1 MFFFLEVVIVLYCF
15 LIPFIFHWFSQCF
28 LNCPAVLWSHLSGL
42 VWPEPQ
48 PEAEGETFVWQNSS
62 SSPSVSTWFC
72 EGWVGVGGGCAVT
85 VNLPD
90 RNLTRQT
97 ENRLKVFSL
106 FLLFLRADTH
116 GCKHW
121 ICYVLVRVSLRG
133 GSNRQPFNPVV
144 PNKKTKKQIQMWRGL
159 TQLNWTLSVQRL
171 YVDYIYIFTYI
182 FLFKCIFI
190 CG

>member
-1 MFFFLEVVIVLYCF
+1 MALFDQSLSLKLKERPL
-15 LIPFIFHWFSQCF
+15 SDRT
-28 LNCPAVLWSHLSGL
+28 PAAV
-42 VWPEPQ
+42 PQ
-48 PEAEGETFVWQNSS
+48 YPPG
-62 SSPSVSTWFC
+62 SVR
-72 EGWVGVGGGCAVT
+72 GGGAGGGCAVT

-116 GCKHW
+116 GCNKTGCKHW

-144 PNKKTKKQIQMWRGL
+144 PNKKTKKQIQM
-159 TQLNWTLSVQRL
+159 
-171 YVDYIYIFTYI
+171 
-182 FLFKCIFI
+182 
-190 CG
+190 

>member
-1 MFFFLEVVIVLYCF
+1 MALFDQSLSLKLKERPL
-15 LIPFIFHWFSQCF
+15 SDRT
-28 LNCPAVLWSHLSGL
+28 PAAV
-42 VWPEPQ
+42 PQ
-48 PEAEGETFVWQNSS
+48 YPPG
-62 SSPSVSTWFC
+62 SVR
-72 EGWVGVGGGCAVT
+72 GGGGCAVT

-106 FLLFLRADTH
+106 FLLFLLTDTR

-144 PNKKTKKQIQMWRGL
+144 PNKKTKKQIQM
-159 TQLNWTLSVQRL
+159 
-171 YVDYIYIFTYI
+171 
-182 FLFKCIFI
+182 
-190 CG
+190 